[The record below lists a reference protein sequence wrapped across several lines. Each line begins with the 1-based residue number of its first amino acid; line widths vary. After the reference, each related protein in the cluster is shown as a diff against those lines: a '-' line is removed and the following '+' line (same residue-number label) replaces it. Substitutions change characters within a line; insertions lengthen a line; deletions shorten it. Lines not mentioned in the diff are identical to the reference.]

1 MKLWSE
7 ADCWKRIR
15 NGPISSAFMKCAT
28 VAIIG
33 RPSAGKSTLLNN
45 LTGYKVSIT
54 AAVPQT
60 TRNKIRGIVTEE
72 RGQLIFIDTPGW
84 HDSQKKFNLRMKDL
98 VSGALAETDMAL
110 YVNDLSRPA
119 GVEEEAIAA
128 QLAAFPGPVIAALNK
143 SDISPN
149 QLEANSAFIRQRLP
163 RAELLPVS
171 ALTGA
176 GAAELKTRLFA
187 LAPEGEALYPPDYY
201 TDQDPEFR
209 VSEIIREQAIA
220 ASREELPHALYVE
233 IADMESSGAEERGKE
248 APAGETK
255 KTRGGKSPQL
265 WIRAFIIVETES
277 QKGILVGA
285 GGLRIKAIRV
295 ASQKELGKIFPYRIQ
310 LDLRVKA
317 RPRWRREDGVL
328 RKLIR

>member
-1 MKLWSE
+1 
-7 ADCWKRIR
+7 
-15 NGPISSAFMKCAT
+15 MKCAT

-33 RPSAGKSTLLNN
+33 RPSAGKSTLLNC

-119 GVEEEAIAA
+119 GAEEEAIAE

-163 RAELLPVS
+163 RAELLSVS
-171 ALTGA
+171 ALTGD
-176 GAAELKTRLFA
+176 GAAQLKTRLFA

-209 VSEIIREQAIA
+209 ASEIIREQAIA

-233 IADMESSGAEERGKE
+233 IADMEAKE
-248 APAGETK
+248 QK
-255 KTRGGKSPQL
+255 DKPQL

-277 QKGILVGA
+277 QKGIIVGA
-285 GGLRIKAIRV
+285 GGARIKSIRV
-295 ASQKELGKIFPYRIQ
+295 GSQKELGKIFPYRIQ

-317 RPRWRREDGVL
+317 RPRWRREDAL
-328 RKLIR
+328 LKKLIR

>member
-1 MKLWSE
+1 
-7 ADCWKRIR
+7 
-15 NGPISSAFMKCAT
+15 MKCAT

-33 RPSAGKSTLLNN
+33 RPSAGKSTLLNY

-60 TRNKIRGIVTEE
+60 TRNKIRGIVTED

-119 GVEEEAIAA
+119 GVEEEAIAE
-128 QLAAFPGPVIAALNK
+128 QLSAFPGPVIAALNK

-149 QLEANSAFIRQRLP
+149 KQEENSAFIQQRLP

-176 GAAELKTRLFA
+176 GAEELKTLLFA

-209 VSEIIREQAIA
+209 ASEIIREQAIA
-220 ASREELPHALYVE
+220 VSREELPHALYVE
-233 IADMESSGAEERGKE
+233 IADMESSGAEEEEEEEPPGS
-248 APAGETK
+248 ETK
-255 KTRGGKSPQL
+255 KARGGKSPQL

-277 QKGILVGA
+277 QKGIIVGA
-285 GGLRIKAIRV
+285 GGSRIKSIRV

-317 RPRWRREDGVL
+317 RPRWRREDAL
-328 RKLIR
+328 LKKLIR